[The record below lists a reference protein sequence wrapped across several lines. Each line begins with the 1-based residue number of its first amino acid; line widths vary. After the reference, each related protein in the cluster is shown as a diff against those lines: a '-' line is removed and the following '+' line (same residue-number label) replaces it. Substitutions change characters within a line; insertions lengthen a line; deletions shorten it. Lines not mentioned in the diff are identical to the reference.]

1 MQTLTQANEHVTDP
15 RAAGPVRIY
24 WLAFLLTGQRE
35 PSLDLAIEVLDSPG
49 GEQSFF
55 STWMLSWSRK
65 VVIAKALNLIRDD
78 LAASARRTAS
88 APAGTQAPPA
98 ANWSLDPNTNKFQLE
113 RALLAIDVFPRCA
126 LVLSVFE
133 GAPLA
138 DVAVLLGV
146 NEDLARKG
154 RAIGLLELTHNLAAM
169 QGQTSGLAYPY
180 VLTSEMQHA

>member
-1 MQTLTQANEHVTDP
+1 MQTLGQTNEQVTDP

-65 VVIAKALNLIRDD
+65 VVIAKALNLIRDE

-88 APAGTQAPPA
+88 ASGGNQAP
-98 ANWSLDPNTNKFQLE
+98 ANWSLDPNTNKYQLE

-138 DVAVLLGV
+138 DVAILLGV
-146 NEDLARKG
+146 DEDLARRG
-154 RAIGLLELTHNLAAM
+154 QAAGLLELTNNLAGM
-169 QGQTSGLAYPY
+169 QGKTSGSDYSY